1 MCARRSGKILATFC
15 RKHNARSAKSRQLP
29 PRQARDRKFPQR
41 KRERFRE
48 QERIRKCTRARI
60 PPRAQE
66 RFLPP
71 RAQIFP
77 LKLPSR
83 ERFPLPALLP
93 PQLLRERFPAF
104 LPSAPRERSRA
115 QIPPRVQ
122 ERFLPP
128 RAPQIFPMK
137 LPQRERFPLPVL
149 LPPQLR
155 RKRSPAFRNIAT
167 DTAPRRKPADSDTAL
182 SARSLAVARNTALA
196 PPPAPVRMPFAPAP
210 SAFVAFAGASIPPV
224 GAFAPQRPDQF
235 AVAAGTPSDR
245 DTAFADIAES
255 SESWANSWGENF
267 SFAQKFRD
275 FCRGKDFLKKRNPFL
290 GDDLIKADFRLS
302 YKRFFFSDFQNWLRL
317 RRDREKHLRAGAR
330 KRFF

>member
-1 MCARRSGKILATFC
+1 
-15 RKHNARSAKSRQLP
+15 
-29 PRQARDRKFPQR
+29 
-41 KRERFRE
+41 
-48 QERIRKCTRARI
+48 
-60 PPRAQE
+60 
-66 RFLPP
+66 
-71 RAQIFP
+71 
-77 LKLPSR
+77 
-83 ERFPLPALLP
+83 
-93 PQLLRERFPAF
+93 
-104 LPSAPRERSRA
+104 
-115 QIPPRVQ
+115 
-122 ERFLPP
+122 
-128 RAPQIFPMK
+128 MK

-275 FCRGKDFLKKRNPFL
+275 FCRGKDFFEKKEIRSSAT
-290 GDDLIKADFRLS
+290 I
-302 YKRFFFSDFQNWLRL
+302 
-317 RRDREKHLRAGAR
+317 
-330 KRFF
+330 